1 MSEKEAQTLLPQSP
15 FPTFLNHH
23 PTLNARPSHFRWCI
37 QLSHNLQ
44 FLFLHFHLFCIM
56 FVSHQFLRSALHY
69 AAREGHYNVACVLL
83 EAEGVVVDS
92 RNNVGLTPL
101 HYACRDGHAS
111 VAELLLEHGAQP
123 TAVDMHGWQPLH
135 LACEHGGH
143 NTMSLL
149 LALSSSSPD
158 QGLIDLNVCG
168 EFGKTPLHVAAKAG
182 HTGACS
188 LLLGAGADV
197 EAKNHAGGTALHY
210 AARDGR
216 QVG

>member
-1 MSEKEAQTLLPQSP
+1 MFIVEYYSAFDFLACTLFAL
-15 FPTFLNHH
+15 
-23 PTLNARPSHFRWCI
+23 
-37 QLSHNLQ
+37 
-44 FLFLHFHLFCIM
+44 
-56 FVSHQFLRSALHY
+56 HQFLRSALHY

-111 VAELLLEHGAQP
+111 VAELLLEHGAEP
-123 TAVDMHGWQPLH
+123 TSVDMHGWQPLH

-143 NTMSLL
+143 NTVSLL
-149 LALSSSSPD
+149 LALSSSPASPED
-158 QGLIDLNVCG
+158 SPAVDPNVCG

-216 QVG
+216 QVKQIPL